1 MSADRGPAQISP
13 NQDSA
18 MRPLVVVLDSDPHAA
33 EALAAAARDLGC
45 QVDFARTTDSACDL
59 AWRAPSAVVV
69 ADAQSI
75 DGRLE
80 ILAERLHASHR
91 GVALLVTAS
100 DVTVRAVLRWVRAGA
115 ADVLPKPFVRDE
127 VRQAL
132 ERAAMRAAMAS
143 EGHGLRGRQHA
154 RASIHSSGL
163 SAIVGSD
170 AKMHRALELADAA
183 GAVRS
188 TVLIEGES
196 GTGKSMLARAIH
208 AASDRRD
215 RPFVELA
222 CGSIP
227 DALLESELF
236 GHVRGAFTGAIADKK
251 GRFLAAHGGTIF
263 LDEINSAPL
272 AMQLKLLRVLQEKR
286 FEPVGSEESID
297 VDVRVIVAANQ
308 PLEALVREG
317 RFREDLFYRVHVLT
331 IDLPPLRERPD
342 DIESLAEH
350 FLRMKSADANRTLL
364 GFTPEAMSAMRAHR
378 WPGNVRELENAIE
391 RATILCQGARIDVGD
406 LPERVLCLE
415 KPEGQRDRVQSA
427 PLSVKPQTL
436 VDPRRVEPHTLV
448 DPRRAANF
456 SSSTFS
462 DGCARSTVGNLESP
476 SAKPE
481 VLASS
486 IRERERQAILAA
498 LEGHGWN
505 RTRASIALGID
516 RSTLYRKMIDL
527 GLTRHRDSA

>member
-13 NQDSA
+13 NEGSST
-18 MRPLVVVLDSDPHAA
+18 RPQVVVLDSDLHAA
-33 EALAAAARDLGC
+33 EAIAAAARELGC
-45 QVDFARTTDSACDL
+45 HVEFARTTDSACDL

-80 ILAERLHASHR
+80 VLAERLHASHR
-91 GVALLVTAS
+91 SVALVVTAS

-115 ADVLPKPFVRDE
+115 ADVLPKPFARDD

-132 ERAAMRAAMAS
+132 ERASMRAAMAG
-143 EGHGLRGRQHA
+143 EGQGLRGRQHA
-154 RASIHSSGL
+154 RTSASSGGL

-183 GAVRS
+183 GNVRS

-286 FEPVGSEESID
+286 FEPVGSEASID

-331 IDLPPLRERPD
+331 IGLPPLRERPD

-350 FLRMKSADANRTLL
+350 FLRLKSADANRTLL

-391 RATILCQGARIDVGD
+391 RATILCQGARIDVCD
-406 LPERVLCLE
+406 LPERVLRSDTNDGE
-415 KPEGQRDRVQSA
+415 KAPMPLAATSMKPRV
-427 PLSVKPQTL
+427 L
-436 VDPRRVEPHTLV
+436 VDSRPPTTSS
-448 DPRRAANF
+448 PPTF
-456 SSSTFS
+456 SPPTFSPPTFS
-462 DGCARSTVGNLESP
+462 DDGVRAAAGPLEGP
-476 SAKPE
+476 SARPE

-486 IRERERQAILAA
+486 LRERERQAILLA

-527 GLTRHRDSA
+527 GLARHRDSA

>member
-1 MSADRGPAQISP
+1 MSADRGPAQNSP
-13 NQDSA
+13 SEA
-18 MRPLVVVLDSDPHAA
+18 SSTRPLVVVLDTDPHAA
-33 EALAAAARDLGC
+33 QAISAVAEELGSS
-45 QVDFARTTDSACDL
+45 VERATSADRACDL
-59 AWRAPSAVVV
+59 AWRAETAVVV
-69 ADAQSI
+69 ADVNSI

-80 ILAERLHASHR
+80 SLAERLHASHR

-100 DVTVRAVLRWVRAGA
+100 DVNVRAVLRWVRAGA
-115 ADVLPKPFVRDE
+115 ADVMPKPFVRDE

-132 ERAAMRAAMAS
+132 ERATMRAAMAA
-143 EGHGLRGRQHA
+143 EWPNHRTRQQSRSA
-154 RASIHSSGL
+154 ASSGGL
-163 SAIVGSD
+163 ASIVGSD

-215 RPFVELA
+215 RPFVEIA

-227 DALLESELF
+227 EALLESELF

-308 PLEALVREG
+308 PLEALVLDG

-331 IDLPPLRERPD
+331 IGLPPLRERPD
-342 DIESLAEH
+342 DIETLAQH
-350 FLRMKSADANRTLL
+350 FLRLKCVDANRTLL
-364 GFTPEAMSAMRAHR
+364 GFTPEALGAMRAYR
-378 WPGNVRELENAIE
+378 WPGNVRELENAME
-391 RATILCQGARIDVGD
+391 RATILCRNARIDISD
-406 LPERVLCLE
+406 LPERVLRSDL
-415 KPEGQRDRVQSA
+415 RVDDERTTDVGSSA
-427 PLSVKPQTL
+427 SPWRQTN
-436 VDPRRVEPHTLV
+436 VRSAITP
-448 DPRRAANF
+448 AATPTVSHATRTVGSPIGNPSDANA
-456 SSSTFS
+456 SSSP
-462 DGCARSTVGNLESP
+462 SP
-476 SAKPE
+476 TE
-481 VLASS
+481 LASS
-486 IRERERQAILAA
+486 VRDRERETILAA
-498 LEGHGWN
+498 LESHGWN

-527 GLTRHRDSA
+527 GLARHRESA

>member
-1 MSADRGPAQISP
+1 MQSSVTAAHSP
-13 NQDSA
+13 RA
-18 MRPLVVVLDSDPHAA
+18 LVVILDADQHAS
-33 EALAAAARDLGC
+33 EAIAAVAREFGST
-45 QVDFARTTDSACDL
+45 VEFARSAENACDL
-59 AWRAPSAVVV
+59 AWRAPTAIVV
-69 ADAQSI
+69 ADAHSV

-80 ILAERLHASHR
+80 SLLERLHASHR
-91 GVALLVTAS
+91 GLALLVTAS
-100 DVTVRAVLRWVRAGA
+100 DVNVRAVLRWVRAGA
-115 ADVLPKPFVRDE
+115 ADVLPKPFVREE

-132 ERAAMRAAMAS
+132 ERASMRAAMALD
-143 EGHGLRGRQHA
+143 GAGLRARQQH
-154 RASIHSSGL
+154 RTSPNSGGL
-163 SAIVGSD
+163 SAIVGTD

-227 DALLESELF
+227 EALLESELF

-263 LDEINSAPL
+263 LDEINSAPF

-286 FEPVGSEESID
+286 FEPVGSEESVD

-331 IDLPPLRERPD
+331 IGLPPLRERPD
-342 DIESLAEH
+342 DIETLAEH
-350 FLRMKSADANRTLL
+350 FLRMKCTDANRTLL
-364 GFTPEAMSAMRAHR
+364 GFTPEAMSAIRAHR

-391 RATILCQGARIDVGD
+391 RATILCRGARIDLGD
-406 LPERVLCLE
+406 LPERVLRTE
-415 KPEGQRDRVQSA
+415 NRVGDGMPARDTELSA
-427 PLSVKPQTL
+427 PHRTEPI
-436 VDPRRVEPHTLV
+436 PRTG
-448 DPRRAANF
+448 
-456 SSSTFS
+456 SGFS
-462 DGCARSTVGNLESP
+462 DGATRLNAGMIDDATASTT
-476 SAKPE
+476 

-486 IRERERQAILAA
+486 LRERERQAIVSA

-516 RSTLYRKMIDL
+516 RSTLYRKMIEL
-527 GLTRHRDSA
+527 GLARHRDSA

>member
-1 MSADRGPAQISP
+1 
-13 NQDSA
+13 
-18 MRPLVVVLDSDPHAA
+18 
-33 EALAAAARDLGC
+33 
-45 QVDFARTTDSACDL
+45 
-59 AWRAPSAVVV
+59 
-69 ADAQSI
+69 
-75 DGRLE
+75 
-80 ILAERLHASHR
+80 
-91 GVALLVTAS
+91 
-100 DVTVRAVLRWVRAGA
+100 
-115 ADVLPKPFVRDE
+115 
-127 VRQAL
+127 
-132 ERAAMRAAMAS
+132 
-143 EGHGLRGRQHA
+143 
-154 RASIHSSGL
+154 
-163 SAIVGSD
+163 
-170 AKMHRALELADAA
+170 MHRALELADAA

-331 IDLPPLRERPD
+331 IGLPPLRERPD

-350 FLRMKSADANRTLL
+350 FLRLKSADANRTLL

-378 WPGNVRELENAIE
+378 WPGNVRELENAME
-391 RATILCQGARIDVGD
+391 RATILCQGARIDVCD
-406 LPERVLCLE
+406 LPERVLRSDTSDGE
-415 KPEGQRDRVQSA
+415 KAPSPLGATSMKPRV
-427 PLSVKPQTL
+427 L
-436 VDPRRVEPHTLV
+436 VDSRPPT
-448 DPRRAANF
+448 
-456 SSSTFS
+456 SSSPSTFS
-462 DGCARSTVGNLESP
+462 DEGVRAAVGRLESQ
-476 SAKPE
+476 SARPE

-486 IRERERQAILAA
+486 LRERERQAILLA

-527 GLTRHRDSA
+527 GLARHRDSA